1 MLPCKGTGPRLP
13 NLLFLKRKKERKEGR
28 EEGLKIQIYIAKIFR
43 YRQLLN
49 FLKYW
54 FKWDK
59 ASPQVDKWIQHP
71 PDSLWPKTDSS
82 YNSYAYFECRGH
94 IPPLTSSKTTKINFL
109 WLTVYQSL
117 RSTGF
122 SSTFHCVG
130 CQNGKLMDFSVSWTI
145 LSISHQWLVT

>member
-54 FKWDK
+54 FK
-59 ASPQVDKWIQHP
+59 
-71 PDSLWPKTDSS
+71 
-82 YNSYAYFECRGH
+82 
-94 IPPLTSSKTTKINFL
+94 
-109 WLTVYQSL
+109 
-117 RSTGF
+117 
-122 SSTFHCVG
+122 
-130 CQNGKLMDFSVSWTI
+130 
-145 LSISHQWLVT
+145 